1 MFENIFG
8 KKDKRMVPVRGAR
21 AAFMNLAYA
30 ITPTIVGTW
39 TVDPVGL
46 VSLTDEQHLTH
57 LSTDGVTNTTIAD
70 KVQIKVDLGQIFE
83 IYRVDVLNTVGAG
96 IKANNASSTGTIK
109 LQVSTDDTAWT
120 TLATQTPAGTAFEN
134 MDIDY
139 DGEGVAA
146 RYVRLYL
153 ENDDTYF
160 LTIDIGDIETY
171 GS

>member
-1 MFENIFG
+1 MFEKLF
-8 KKDKRMVPVRGAR
+8 KKDKRVVPVRGAR

-30 ITPTIVGTW
+30 ITPTVPGTW
-39 TVDPVGL
+39 TTPPVGM
-46 VSLTDEQHLTH
+46 VNLTDEQHLTH
-57 LSTDGVTNTTIAD
+57 LTTDGVTNTTVAD

-83 IYRVDVLNTVGAG
+83 VYRIDVLNTLAVG
-96 IKANNASSTGTIK
+96 IKANNSSSTGTVK
-109 LQVSTDDTAWT
+109 LQVSTDDAAWT
-120 TLATQTPAGTAFEN
+120 TLTTQTPAGTAFED
-134 MDIDY
+134 MALDY

-160 LTIDIGDIETY
+160 LTIDISDVEVY

>member
-1 MFENIFG
+1 MFEKLLG
-8 KKDKRMVPVRGAR
+8 KKKRAVPVRGAR
-21 AAFMNLAYA
+21 AAFMNVAYA

-39 TVDPVGL
+39 TTDPVGL
-46 VSLTDEQHLTH
+46 ANLTDEQHLTH
-57 LSTDGVTNTTIAD
+57 LTTDGVTNTTLAD

-83 IYRVDVLNTVGAG
+83 VYRIDVLNIAATG
-96 IKANNASSTGTIK
+96 IKANNALSAGTVK
-109 LQVSTDDTAWT
+109 LQVSTDDSAWT

-160 LTIDIGDIETY
+160 LTIDISDIEAY